1 MVMLRMMMSREGK
14 MIDVDIDVEEE
25 EDDDVQEGDVEEED

>member
-14 MIDVDIDVEEE
+14 MIDVDVDVEEE